1 MTGTPA
7 EAAGTGAPSFGR
19 SVRGA
24 VSDISVAIAD
34 DHPVFL
40 DGLEALIEA
49 EAGMAVVATAKNGEE
64 AVRRFLALR
73 PDVVIMD
80 IRMPECDGVEATRRI
95 IASEPETRIIVL
107 SGDRRPPVLEA
118 LKAGALGFMS
128 KDFVA
133 EALVEGIREAAEGRP
148 IVSRDYLGDLLAALR
163 ESPET
168 NPLTLRERDILELV
182 ALGRTNEQI
191 GRTLTISLS
200 TVKAQLAALF
210 EKLQASD
217 RASALAVCFR
227 RGWLT

>member
-1 MTGTPA
+1 MHDPRV
-7 EAAGTGAPSFGR
+7 R
-19 SVRGA
+19 SVSEA

-40 DGLEALIEA
+40 DGLEALIQA
-49 EAGMAVVATAKNGEE
+49 EAGMAVVATARNGEE
-64 AVRRFLALR
+64 AVRRVLALR

-80 IRMPECDGVEATRRI
+80 MRMPECDGVEATRRI
-95 IASEPETRIIVL
+95 IANEPGTRIIVL
-107 SGDRRPPVLEA
+107 SGDRQPPVLEA

-128 KDFVA
+128 KEFVA
-133 EALVEGIREAAEGRP
+133 EALVEGIRDAAEGRP
-148 IVSRDYLGDLLAALR
+148 IVSRDYLTDLLAALR
-163 ESPET
+163 ETPQTS
-168 NPLTLRERDILELV
+168 PLTPRERAILELV

-191 GRTLTISLS
+191 GRTLTLSLS

-210 EKLQASD
+210 EKLDASD